1 MSLYKKK
8 YFDYL
13 DLGIVGYQ
21 EAITLQK
28 KLHKKRCDE
37 IIPDKILVL
46 QHPNILTLGKNANQ
60 SGILADQS
68 KLSDLEVEVYKS
80 DRGGQVTY
88 HGPGQL
94 VIYFIVNI
102 KKLNYGPVDFVRKI
116 EEVIIRLLEEYEIK
130 SHRVKKEIGVWIGG
144 NEGQNLSNNLRKIGA
159 IGLKVSS
166 GVSMHGLSLNIDPN
180 LNYYDLIIPCGIENM
195 KSTSLYQEKN
205 TFIDMNEVIEKMLNL
220 IEKNIYIYS

>member
-1 MSLYKKK
+1 M
-8 YFDYL
+8 
-13 DLGIVGYQ
+13 
-21 EAITLQK
+21 
-28 KLHKKRCDE
+28 
-37 IIPDKILVL
+37 
-46 QHPNILTLGKNANQ
+46 
-60 SGILADQS
+60 
-68 KLSDLEVEVYKS
+68 
-80 DRGGQVTY
+80 
-88 HGPGQL
+88 
-94 VIYFIVNI
+94 
-102 KKLNYGPVDFVRKI
+102 
-116 EEVIIRLLEEYEIK
+116 IIRLLEEYEIK

>member
-1 MSLYKKK
+1 M
-8 YFDYL
+8 
-13 DLGIVGYQ
+13 
-21 EAITLQK
+21 
-28 KLHKKRCDE
+28 
-37 IIPDKILVL
+37 
-46 QHPNILTLGKNANQ
+46 
-60 SGILADQS
+60 
-68 KLSDLEVEVYKS
+68 
-80 DRGGQVTY
+80 
-88 HGPGQL
+88 
-94 VIYFIVNI
+94 
-102 KKLNYGPVDFVRKI
+102 
-116 EEVIIRLLEEYEIK
+116 
-130 SHRVKKEIGVWIGG
+130 KKEIGVWIGG

>member
-28 KLHKKRCDE
+28 KLHKQRCDE
-37 IIPDKILVL
+37 IIPDTILVL

-60 SGILADQS
+60 SGILADQR
-68 KLSDLEVEVYKS
+68 KLSDLEVEIHKS

-116 EEVIIRLLEEYEIK
+116 EEVMISLLAEYEIK

-180 LNYYDLIIPCGIENM
+180 LSYYDLIIPCGIENM

-205 TFIDMNEVIEKMLNL
+205 TSIDMNEVTEKMLNL
-220 IEKNIYIYS
+220 IEKNIYVYR

>member
-13 DLGIVGYQ
+13 DLGIVGYE

-37 IIPDKILVL
+37 IIPDTILFL

-94 VIYFIVNI
+94 VIYFIVII

>member
-28 KLHKKRCDE
+28 KLHKQRCDE
-37 IIPDKILVL
+37 IIPDTILVL

-60 SGILADQS
+60 SGILADQR
-68 KLSDLEVEVYKS
+68 KLSDLEVEIHKS

-116 EEVIIRLLEEYEIK
+116 EEVMIRLLAEYEIK

-159 IGLKVSS
+159 IGLKVSN

-205 TFIDMNEVIEKMLNL
+205 TYIDMNEVTEKMLNL
-220 IEKNIYIYS
+220 IEKNIYVYR

>member
-37 IIPDKILVL
+37 IIPDTILVL

-195 KSTSLYQEKN
+195 KSTSLYQEK
-205 TFIDMNEVIEKMLNL
+205 ILL
-220 IEKNIYIYS
+220 